1 MSLAEPHPAVLI
13 LPSIPP
19 HLKRLWYALQ
29 CYSNAKMFAPITEI
43 LGIQACVCVCVCVM
57 IFGISPSLSVE
68 RHQEGKDPECLQELV
83 N

>member
-43 LGIQACVCVCVCVM
+43 LGIQACVCVCV
-57 IFGISPSLSVE
+57 
-68 RHQEGKDPECLQELV
+68 
-83 N
+83 